1 MPLLF
6 YGVTSINDKRSLNKH
21 GLYIMASSFLCIFFG
36 FLLIFCVSRTAGTLC
51 LVFSCILAIVMLY
64 LTYQLQPS
72 NRSILSV
79 QVDVPLEY
87 KIKWNIQRKNRRL
100 LVVLCLLIPTFP
112 TVYFLSLSKV
122 LDRDRTKVAF
132 SICNVSAKIIYA
144 IVLMLSHSECIQQ
157 LYVAECSANAARRQF
172 VRYVMHE
179 VRVPLNSVTAGIGV
193 MDKQPLDDDGRDTL
207 QVMKAATS
215 YMSSTLNN
223 VLSMQK
229 IEEGKFE
236 LNMAPFI
243 LEDFLVTVTSALHS
257 MMLEKEI
264 RFEAKIAQEVPP
276 CVVGD
281 RYRLEHV
288 LANLLSNAIKF
299 SPSKGKIDLL
309 ISVLSAGRGIS
320 IGKVSSSSSEL
331 RFSVTDQGPG
341 LSEAN
346 MMTLFQPFTQLNA
359 SELQRGGGTGVGLS
373 ICKQIIELHRGRLEV
388 QSKVGHGSTFSFGI
402 PCVPAMLSG
411 CNTPTRQPSD
421 IDIPPGLSSRM
432 SVALG
437 EVMCHRESS
446 ILRPS
451 ATADEL
457 RTPVSTVDDSSPW
470 TSGSFLSTSS
480 KVQRRALVVD
490 GKRDVAINVLFESKC
505 FSNRCHIQ
513 SQATVSSASP

>member
-1 MPLLF
+1 
-6 YGVTSINDKRSLNKH
+6 
-21 GLYIMASSFLCIFFG
+21 
-36 FLLIFCVSRTAGTLC
+36 
-51 LVFSCILAIVMLY
+51 MLY
-64 LTYQLQPS
+64 CTAKLQPTVRLGDRED
-72 NRSILSV
+72 NNNNELK
-79 QVDVPLEY
+79 L
-87 KIKWNIQRKNRRL
+87 KWAVQRKKKRL
-100 LVVLCLLIPTFP
+100 IAVLCFLIPTFP

-122 LDRDRTKVAF
+122 LDRDRTKAAF

-172 VRYVMHE
+172 LRYVMHE

-207 QVMKAATS
+207 QMMKAATS

-236 LNMAPFI
+236 LTMSP
-243 LEDFLVTVTSALHS
+243 FLVEDLVKTVTMAMHC
-257 MMLEKEI
+257 MLMEKEI
-264 RFEAKIAQEVPP
+264 LLETKVSVEVPP

-299 SPSKGKIDLL
+299 SPVNGKIDLF
-309 ISVLSAGRGIS
+309 ISVLTLGLGIG
-320 IGKVSSSSSEL
+320 IGNISEL

-402 PCVPAMLSG
+402 PCKLPSTGTEVT
-411 CNTPTRQPSD
+411 NIDNTRQYSQNSY
-421 IDIPPGLSSRM
+421 GLSLALPHNLREENASKDETYLLDVPLFIHEPS
-432 SVALG
+432 SVRSQA
-437 EVMCHRESS
+437 
-446 ILRPS
+446 
-451 ATADEL
+451 
-457 RTPVSTVDDSSPW
+457 VDGGMTHIENSM
-470 TSGSFLSTSS
+470 TSFSV
-480 KVQRRALVVD
+480 KALVVD
-490 GKRDVAINVLFESKC
+490 GKYLNTILYIFPYDCFFLILFKC
-505 FSNRCHIQ
+505 
-513 SQATVSSASP
+513 